1 MDEGNEAQL
10 AELAAVDK
18 AILEL
23 ITEGLTA
30 DDLLCVW
37 VERRV
42 NPLQKRTHK
51 IWQMS
56 GAMDPNR
63 MSTFSLSKESVH
75 RRVRAIAQ
83 TTIPANWK
91 YGKEPYTRD
100 DPPPSVSFRTIPFC
114 PNELY
119 LSEAYFMLPSD
130 L

>member
-1 MDEGNEAQL
+1 MAK
-10 AELAAVDK
+10 LAAVDK
-18 AILEL
+18 ALMEL
-23 ITEGLTA
+23 LAEGLTG

-42 NPLQKRTHK
+42 NPLQKRRHK

-63 MSTFSLSKESVH
+63 MSTFSLSKESVR

-83 TTIPANWK
+83 IAIKVNWK

-100 DPPPSVSFRTIPFC
+100 DPPPSVS
-114 PNELY
+114 Y
-119 LSEAYFMLPSD
+119 
-130 L
+130 